1 MSWYRIG
8 GLNDQYVHEVCKSGT
23 MWLIFFELVSG
34 CNFISISIWFQCQQP
49 EFNVKI
55 PFSFRELYQSIR
67 LQLRKEKLNRVF
79 HFFAP
84 RNEISVGIPLTDMS
98 LNPFSCYFRDRPGRP
113 FKFQLISW
121 VWASIA
127 LRVISYVVSCFSRHV
142 YSALGL
148 FYCDKRIRSFLLY
161 RWH

>member
-1 MSWYRIG
+1 M
-8 GLNDQYVHEVCKSGT
+8 L
-23 MWLIFFELVSG
+23 LIFFELVSG
-34 CNFISISIWFQCQQP
+34 CNFISISIWFLCQQP

-79 HFFAP
+79 HFIAP

-98 LNPFSCYFRDRPGRP
+98 LDPFSCYFRNRPGSL

-127 LRVISYVVSCFSRHV
+127 LMVILCLSYIVSCFSRRV

-148 FYCDKRIRSFLLY
+148 FYCDKRIRSLLLW
-161 RWH
+161 RWL

>member
-1 MSWYRIG
+1 
-8 GLNDQYVHEVCKSGT
+8 
-23 MWLIFFELVSG
+23 MWLILFELLSG
-34 CNFISISIWFQCQQP
+34 YNFISISIWFQCQRP

-55 PFSFRELYQSIR
+55 PFSFRELYQSIS

-98 LNPFSCYFRDRPGRP
+98 LNPFSCYFRDRPGSL

-121 VWASIA
+121 VWTSIA

-161 RWH
+161 RWHFNNVNSERCLGSLTGDY